1 MSLFLEFFEGEFSFV
16 EASADAQLPDPQLP
30 DPELPTPE
38 PPSPNLQNPARR
50 PLRVLLLGDRLDV
63 LETIKNLHRRGFA
76 PAGEWSRAIAPP
88 QADEVVRQAIVSLPA
103 GSVISI
109 LTKYMSDS

>member
-1 MSLFLEFFEGEFSFV
+1 MSPFLEFFEGEFSFV
-16 EASADAQLPDPQLP
+16 EASVDAQLPDPQLP
-30 DPELPTPE
+30 DPELPDPE
-38 PPSPNLQNPARR
+38 PPSPNPQNPARR

-88 QADEVVRQAIVSLPA
+88 QADEVVRQAIVSLPT